1 MNNSNKT
8 EEQLSKIETRKPRPD
23 ILTSL
28 CYLENKRS
36 MDLDIE
42 VEKVNNVIRSFH
54 ENLKSIEYPLQDYDE
69 DEDNTI
75 LIEVYERLL
84 SDLRRLKNVGLK
96 NLTEKCELTLQD
108 EINIRDFPD
117 YSDRCK
123 KLGYKLSEVS

>member
-8 EEQLSKIETRKPRPD
+8 EEQLSQIERMKPIPN

-28 CYLENKRS
+28 GYLENSRS
-36 MDLDIE
+36 VDLIEE
-42 VEKVNNVIRSFH
+42 VEKVNKVMWSFR
-54 ENLKSIEYPLQDYDE
+54 ENLNSIEYQNDDT
-69 DEDNTI
+69 N
-75 LIEVYERLL
+75 LIEVCEGLL
-84 SDLRRLKNVGLK
+84 SDLRRLKRVGLK
-96 NLTEKCELTLQD
+96 NLTEKCELSLQD